1 MAEDRAEKTCCAQH
15 RVSLIT
21 ESVGLPLLSLA
32 DLNFSKCFLC
42 SSIPSVPSP
51 APCLE
56 EFFHEYSAAVF
67 ARSLRRS
74 RAFCPGTPA
83 CRERSI
89 IDKKEVGCGGDDD
102 GGACRTDTNN
112 DDCADDDEGQLPLHL
127 LLSDSVLSHLPLAD
141 VIRARYVSK
150 AWMSTINDVLH
161 NPCSKVHPYIRRP
174 CLMLLHPRSEKIG
187 ASAALSVF
195 EFLNNAWL
203 TKPILFPSK
212 ASYLVGASHGLF
224 CFATDSPVWRDFFMH
239 ESKITLINN
248 NIDFFVGNPLTETWT
263 LLPRPPSTHRKGA
276 SKEEAVSY
284 AFVAYLNP
292 NSSHSLG
299 FKLVKIQSQSFSN
312 VYIYDSSTGRWGED
326 MFRGRNIQHTV
337 FETPELL
344 HCFDEYGI
352 LECSYNLL
360 NCTLE
365 RRLLGWPEVNMD
377 DWPYRLSFLIR
388 CAERTFCVYKKRRGE
403 FEQAFV
409 GLIPCV
415 LHKWP
420 VGVFRLEDNATWE
433 LVSEMPTNLLKEAV
447 EEGSDGTDFVIGSDQ
462 MHCIFFILKGSSKML
477 VFDVLSSKWDTLPGC
492 AYVPSF
498 YPYKLNVFCEPLI

>member
-1 MAEDRAEKTCCAQH
+1 MAEDRAEKKTCCAEH
-15 RVSLIT
+15 RVALIN
-21 ESVGLPLLSLA
+21 ESVGLPLIVLA
-32 DLNFSKCFLC
+32 NLNFLQCFLC
-42 SSIPSVPSP
+42 SSRPSVPSP
-51 APCLE
+51 APSLD
-56 EFFHEYSAAVF
+56 EFFYEYSAAVS

-74 RAFCPGTPA
+74 GAFCPGTPA

-89 IDKKEVGCGGDDD
+89 IDKKEADCGGDDD
-102 GGACRTDTNN
+102 GGADH
-112 DDCADDDEGQLPLHL
+112 DEGQLPLHL

-174 CLMLLHPRSEKIG
+174 CLMLLHPGSEKIG

-195 EFLNNAWL
+195 EFSSTAWL

-224 CFATDSPVWRDFFMH
+224 CFATDSPVQRDSFMH
-239 ESKITLINN
+239 ESKISFINN
-248 NIDFFVGNPLTETWT
+248 NIDFFVGNPLTETWA
-263 LLPRPPSTHRKGA
+263 LLPRPPSTHCKGA
-276 SKEEAVSY
+276 GNEAAVAY
-284 AFVAYLNP
+284 AFVVYI
-292 NSSHSLG
+292 NSNSPHSLG
-299 FKLVKIQSQSFSN
+299 FKLVKIQSRNMWNN
-312 VYIYDSSTGRWGED
+312 VFIYDSSTGRWGED
-326 MFRGRNIQHTV
+326 RFQGRYIQHTF

-344 HCFDEYGI
+344 HSFNEWGS

-360 NCTLE
+360 TRTLE
-365 RRLLGWPEVNMD
+365 TRLLERAEDED
-377 DWPYRLSFLIR
+377 DMEGLICRLSFVDR
-388 CAERTFCVYKKRRGE
+388 CAERTFCVYRMRQGV

-409 GLIPCV
+409 GVVPCV
-415 LHKWP
+415 WHNRP
-420 VGVFRLEDNATWE
+420 VGVFRLGDNAMWE

-447 EEGSDGTDFVIGSDQ
+447 EEGSDGTDFVIGSNHT
-462 MHCIFFILKGSSKML
+462 HCIFFILKGSSKML
-477 VFDVLSSKWDTLPGC
+477 VFDVLSSEWYTLPGC